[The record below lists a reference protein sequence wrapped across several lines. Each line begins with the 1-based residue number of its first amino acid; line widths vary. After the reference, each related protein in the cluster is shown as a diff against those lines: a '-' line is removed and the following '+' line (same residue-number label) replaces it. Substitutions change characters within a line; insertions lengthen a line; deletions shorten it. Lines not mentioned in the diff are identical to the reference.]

1 MSYPQGYLY
10 QPSASL
16 ALYSCPAYSTSVI
29 SGPRTDELGR
39 SSSGSAFSPYAGSTA
54 FSAPS
59 PGYNSHLQY
68 GTDPAAAAAA
78 AFSSYV
84 GSPYDHTPG
93 MAGSL
98 GYHPYAAPLGSY
110 PYGDP
115 AYRKNATRD
124 ATATLKAWLNEHR
137 KNPYPTKGEKIML
150 AIITKM
156 TLTQVSTWFAN
167 ARRRLKKENKMT
179 WTPRNRSED
188 EEEEENIDLEKN
200 DEEDPQKLEEKAEQE
215 APETG
220 GGGLEQKGQ
229 AAGKDPDGGALSD
242 SDCKEAPEEAPSK
255 GLPGCSPPLAHCLPG
270 RLLLQAHPQLQAG
283 GGERGEDPPAPHPL
297 PLQYRPPSAEL
308 HPLLPSNHGTS
319 VIHSP
324 QQPPPQAAAAALSK
338 PKLWSLAEIATSAD
352 KAKEGGGGGGHGSGE
367 ASLQAPPGLGA
378 AQSPPSRSP
387 SAAQCPFPNSA
398 AVLSRPLYYTSP
410 FYPGY
415 TNYGSFGHLHN
426 AGAAGNGSPHFNG
439 LNQTLLNRA
448 EALAKETKLLRSQ
461 SQLELCKD
469 SPYELKKGTSHI

>member
-1 MSYPQGYLY
+1 MCLAMSYPQGYFY

-16 ALYSCPAYSTSVI
+16 ALYSCPAYNTSVI

-39 SSSGSAFSPYAGSTA
+39 SSSGSAFSPYAGSTFTA
-54 FSAPS
+54 SSAGFNS
-59 PGYNSHLQY
+59 PLQY
-68 GTDPAAAAAA
+68 SGDPAAA
-78 AFSSYV
+78 FTSYV
-84 GSPYDHTPG
+84 GSPYDHSTG

-200 DEEDPQKLEEKAEQE
+200 DEEEPLKPDEKGELDVDTEKQSPARDESDRLENENLQEKDLVSIRSDSELKEAEE
-215 APETG
+215 SSDNLCKSSAPTSPPM
-220 GGGLEQKGQ
+220 GQ
-229 AAGKDPDGGALSD
+229 AQ
-242 SDCKEAPEEAPSK
+242 EEQTVHNRH
-255 GLPGCSPPLAHCLPG
+255 LH
-270 RLLLQAHPQLQAG
+270 HHHHHQLQQA
-283 GGERGEDPPAPHPL
+283 AQHP
-297 PLQYRPPSAEL
+297 RPIDL
-308 HPLLPSNHGTS
+308 VHRRTPLLHGTLTGNAAS

-324 QQPPPQAAAAALSK
+324 PASASK
-338 PKLWSLAEIATSAD
+338 PKLWSLAEIATSSD
-352 KAKEGGGGGGHGSGE
+352 KSKENSEITSGTTTVQSMLSSSSPISKSP
-367 ASLQAPPGLGA
+367 AST
-378 AQSPPSRSP
+378 
-387 SAAQCPFPNSA
+387 CPLPNNT
-398 AVLSRPLYYTSP
+398 VLSRPLYYSTP

-415 TNYGSFGHLHN
+415 TNYSSFGHMHSHHGPNTTASANNN
-426 AGAAGNGSPHFNG
+426 AHFNG
-439 LNQTLLNRA
+439 LTQTVLNRA
-448 EALAKETKLLRSQ
+448 EGMAKECKLRSQ
-461 SQLELCKD
+461 SQADLSKD
-469 SPYELKKGTSHI
+469 SAYEIKKGMSSL

>member
-1 MSYPQGYLY
+1 MCLAMSYPQGYLY
-10 QPSASL
+10 QPAASL

-39 SSSGSAFSPYAGSTA
+39 SPSGSAFSPYAGSTA
-54 FSAPS
+54 FTTSSAGFNS
-59 PGYNSHLQY
+59 PLQY
-68 GTDPAAAAAA
+68 SGDPAAA
-78 AFSSYV
+78 FTSYV
-84 GSPYDHTPG
+84 GSPYDHSAG

-98 GYHPYAAPLGSY
+98 GYHPYAAPLGTY

-200 DEEDPQKLEEKAEQE
+200 DDDEQNKLEEKGDQDGDTVDQKRSPSVTQPDRLEAEIKRKELDQIR
-215 APETG
+215 
-220 GGGLEQKGQ
+220 
-229 AAGKDPDGGALSD
+229 SD
-242 SDCKEAPEEAPSK
+242 SVLNEVEESDLLSK
-255 GLPGCSPPLAHCLPG
+255 GSAPPSPPMCPSDQLQLVPEDQNLHRHPVHHHQQLHHLHHQPHPVNLAHRNSPV
-270 RLLLQAHPQLQAG
+270 Q
-283 GGERGEDPPAPHPL
+283 
-297 PLQYRPPSAEL
+297 
-308 HPLLPSNHGTS
+308 HGPVTNNATS

-324 QQPPPQAAAAALSK
+324 PASTSK
-338 PKLWSLAEIATSAD
+338 PKLWSLAEIATSSD
-352 KAKEGGGGGGHGSGE
+352 KSKDSSEATPGTGSTHAPSIVVN
-367 ASLQAPPGLGA
+367 AS
-378 AQSPPSRSP
+378 SPSRSP
-387 SAAQCPFPNSA
+387 SAPCHFPNNS
-398 AVLSRPLYYTSP
+398 VLSRPLYYSSP

-415 TNYGSFGHLHN
+415 TNYGTLSHIHSHHGPSTTNPSVNSTH
-426 AGAAGNGSPHFNG
+426 HFNG
-439 LNQTLLNRA
+439 LNQTVLNRA
-448 EALAKETKLLRSQ
+448 EALAKECKLRSQ
-461 SQLELCKD
+461 TQVDLNKD
-469 SPYELKKGTSHI
+469 TPYEMKKGMSSI

>member
-54 FSAPS
+54 FTAPS

-78 AFSSYV
+78 AFTSYV
-84 GSPYDHTPG
+84 GSPYDHAPG

-200 DEEDPQKLEEKAEQE
+200 DEDEPQKLEEKGDSGTPEAGAADPKAAPGCERLQE
-215 APETG
+215 SPGPREPEG
-220 GGGLEQKGQ
+220 G
-229 AAGKDPDGGALSD
+229 LSD
-242 SDCKEAPEEAPSK
+242 SDCKEPSEERLDGPAAPPKA
-255 GLPGCSPPLAHCLPG
+255 PGCSPPGPCREEPPPFRPPLADPL
-270 RLLLQAHPQLQAG
+270 
-283 GGERGEDPPAPHPL
+283 PPA
-297 PLQYRPPSAEL
+297 
-308 HPLLPSNHGTS
+308 S

-324 QQPPPQAAAAALSK
+324 QQAALAK

-352 KAKEGGGGGGHGSGE
+352 KAKDAGGE
-367 ASLQAPPGLGA
+367 AAPPG
-378 AQSPPSRSP
+378 PSRSP
-387 SAAQCPFPNSA
+387 PRSPPAQGPFPNG
-398 AVLSRPLYYTSP
+398 AVLPRPLYYTAP

-415 TNYGSFGHLHN
+415 TNYGSFGALHGHP
-426 AGAAGNGSPHFNG
+426 AGGPAAAPGAHFNG
-439 LNQTLLNRA
+439 LNQTVLSRA
-448 EALAKETKLLRSQ
+448 ESLAKDTKIIRSQ
-461 SQLELCKD
+461 SQVDLCKD
-469 SPYELKKGTSHI
+469 SPYELKKGMSNI